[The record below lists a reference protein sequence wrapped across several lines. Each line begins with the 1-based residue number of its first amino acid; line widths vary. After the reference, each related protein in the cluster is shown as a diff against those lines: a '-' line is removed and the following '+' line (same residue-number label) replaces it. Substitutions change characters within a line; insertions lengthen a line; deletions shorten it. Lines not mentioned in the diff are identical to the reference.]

1 MAAWQSNQSST
12 SSSSGAFSWRGSVSS
27 SGDSPPHA
35 VAGSVASRAATNAS
49 AIAAGSSGVGR
60 KLKFRSATPSPP
72 LMSGSAPAAY
82 AGNLLA
88 RFRAASSST
97 TTTSVATIG
106 PDDGIAS
113 DESISECDEGHSP
126 SSSSQVRNR
135 LSLSFVP
142 VFLHVVVVVY
152 IVQFDLLQEPKVV
165 PRPIRSMLEPQKNPF
180 LIFVLLFFFFRNEG
194 EDNHDLPVHLPGLFY
209 YDSQLRCH
217 RISRPQFAF
226 GVNFAV
232 YNNLQTRV

>member
-35 VAGSVASRAATNAS
+35 LATGPSVVSRAATNAS

-88 RFRAASSST
+88 RFRAAATSSST
-97 TTTSVATIG
+97 TNASTTIG

-113 DESISECDEGHSP
+113 DESISECDEGQQHSP
-126 SSSSQVRNR
+126 AGSSQVWHAPF
-135 LSLSFVP
+135 SFL
-142 VFLHVVVVVY
+142 F
-152 IVQFDLLQEPKVV
+152 
-165 PRPIRSMLEPQKNPF
+165 SC
-180 LIFVLLFFFFRNEG
+180 FFF
-194 EDNHDLPVHLPGLFY
+194 LCCCPV
-209 YDSQLRCH
+209 
-217 RISRPQFAF
+217 RPC
-226 GVNFAV
+226 
-232 YNNLQTRV
+232 L

>member
-35 VAGSVASRAATNAS
+35 VVGSGSVASRAATNAS

-126 SSSSQVRNR
+126 SSSQVRNR

-142 VFLHVVVVVY
+142 VFLCCCCC
-152 IVQFDLLQEPKVV
+152 LCC
-165 PRPIRSMLEPQKNPF
+165 RP
-180 LIFVLLFFFFRNEG
+180 V
-194 EDNHDLPVHLPGLFY
+194 
-209 YDSQLRCH
+209 
-217 RISRPQFAF
+217 
-226 GVNFAV
+226 
-232 YNNLQTRV
+232 